1 MSVDVVGADD
11 DAVGSG
17 AGAGGVDDC
26 LSGDSVDDVDDDS
39 VEEAAAASSAKRLLV
54 AI

>member
-1 MSVDVVGADD
+1 MSVDVVVAND

-17 AGAGGVDDC
+17 AGAGGVDVC
-26 LSGDSVDDVDDDS
+26 LSGDSVDDDDS
-39 VEEAAAASSAKRLLV
+39 VDEAVAAAASSAKRLLV